1 MGDKVI
7 STPTGA
13 ILEHPG
19 SGMAYSSYKCRCDEC
34 KAFNTQRN
42 AIRREE
48 RRKIGATGVLPDGVE
63 HGKSAASNWGCK
75 CEVCI
80 EATRVSNERYY
91 SAHHE
96 RVGRPRGES
105 HWSSKL
111 KELEVMAI
119 HSRLE
124 LGEKVSMLAKEYG
137 VNRRII
143 GNIKSGRTW
152 GWLTGRGNDED
163 SN

>member
-34 KAFNTQRN
+34 KAFNTKRN
-42 AIRREE
+42 ADRRAE
-48 RRKIGATGVLPDGVE
+48 RRKIGATGILPDGIE
-63 HGKSAASNWGCK
+63 HGQSAATNWGCK
-75 CEVCI
+75 CDICT
-80 EATRVSNERYY
+80 EATRLKNRKWYDEHY
-91 SAHHE
+91 E
-96 RVGRPRGES
+96 RVGRQKGES

-111 KELEVMAI
+111 KEPEVMAI

-124 LGEKVSMLAKEYG
+124 SGEKVSALAQEYG
-137 VNRRII
+137 VGVTAIRS
-143 GNIKSGRTW
+143 IKSGRTW
-152 GWLTGRGNDED
+152 GWLTGRG
-163 SN
+163 SNEA